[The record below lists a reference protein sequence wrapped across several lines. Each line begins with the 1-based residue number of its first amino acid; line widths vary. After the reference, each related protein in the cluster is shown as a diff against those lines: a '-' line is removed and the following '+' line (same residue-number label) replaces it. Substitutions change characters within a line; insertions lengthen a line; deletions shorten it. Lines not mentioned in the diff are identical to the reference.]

1 MRVLLTWVQQI
12 TVSNTLLCPA
22 MYCVKQNTVSTLALD
37 IHLFNFPLLTCSGH
51 IMLLEPSW
59 PWSYGSWICN
69 YLCNQCLPPLM
80 LWNWISIRARCTR
93 LCDKVC
99 QWLAT
104 GRCFFLLVLRFP
116 PPIKLT
122 INTIKQT
129 NISCYLLNLEQHD
142 LTDKPYR

>member
-51 IMLLEPSW
+51 IMMLEPSW
-59 PWSYGSWICN
+59 PWSYGSWIYN

-80 LWNWISIRARCTR
+80 LWNWSLSVT
-93 LCDKVC
+93 CDRSV
-99 QWLAT
+99 
-104 GRCFFLLVLRFP
+104 FFSPGPLVSSTN
-116 PPIKLT
+116 KT
-122 INTIKQT
+122 DNKHHQT
-129 NISCYLLNLEQHD
+129 NKHIFLFVKSWTTWPD
-142 LTDKPYR
+142 W